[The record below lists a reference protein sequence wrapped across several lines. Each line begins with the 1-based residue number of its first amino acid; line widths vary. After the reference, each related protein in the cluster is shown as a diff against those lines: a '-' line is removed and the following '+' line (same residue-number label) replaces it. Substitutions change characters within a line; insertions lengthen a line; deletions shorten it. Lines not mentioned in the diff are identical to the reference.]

1 MLSVP
6 GFDRYLRLIQSDH
19 RVLNVKIL
27 EVGQRLLTLKVVEVT
42 AGKNRVNILPHH
54 RVLDQSLDLRLKY
67 LIQLNLFLDLRVV
80 AIGFISELLGL
91 LFGYFEDV
99 RKVD

>member
-54 RVLDQSLDLRLKY
+54 RVLD
-67 LIQLNLFLDLRVV
+67 
-80 AIGFISELLGL
+80 
-91 LFGYFEDV
+91 
-99 RKVD
+99 